1 MADDFQGSI
10 AQNNITFS
18 ISTSVSSV
26 VGANYYTPMIFI
38 GSGANA
44 TANIVTPPST
54 GSYITVNASNY
65 STLVQGT
72 LLTWLTSFYGTGN
85 SVTSI
90 IIVVYDSTTALSVG
104 LANAYNAQKAL
115 GYHKFI
121 FESGTDSAT
130 KVAFAGL
137 CAADPL
143 LSFFMS
149 GTTDTGAQS
158 DPMTTGLVYEM
169 NEATVPVDG
178 YVVQSAQS
186 GVDIALS
193 ALALAYANY
202 NQTGTPVG
210 NRIDYNR
217 TSTLKAS
224 GTTGGSDN
232 SNVSATA
239 MTNLKKNKTAFMET
253 VGNQTGAVAVVGDET
268 VLGKYWGAEWFK
280 NYFQYVCQVNCAQ
293 YLTDPTAPKYKNNAT
308 YQGILGMVKAAA
320 QPFVELGIL
329 SNFKVTTA
337 PFSSLPASAGNTIV
351 IPNAWSADFN
361 RGVSYVT
368 VQGTLYISA

>member
-18 ISTSVSSV
+18 IATSVSSV

-44 TANIVTPPST
+44 TANIVTPPAT
-54 GSYITVNASNY
+54 GAYITVNASNY
-65 STLVQGT
+65 GS
-72 LLTWLTSFYGTGN
+72 LLLGDLLAWMTSFYGTGN
-85 SVTSI
+85 SVTSV

-104 LANAYNAQKAL
+104 LKTAYDAHKAL

-121 FESGTDSAT
+121 FEAGTDSAT
-130 KVAFAGL
+130 KIAFGGY
-137 CAADPL
+137 CAADTL
-143 LSFFMS
+143 LSFHMS

-158 DPMTTGLVYEM
+158 DPMTTGLVHDLTT
-169 NEATVPVDG
+169 NATPIDCFVA
-178 YVVQSAQS
+178 QSAQTGIDAS
-186 GVDIALS
+186 LS

-217 TSTLKAS
+217 TSTLYAS
-224 GTTGGSDN
+224 GTTGGIDN
-232 SNVSATA
+232 TNVTATA
-239 MTNLKKNKTAFMET
+239 MTNLKKNKTSFFET
-253 VGNQTGAVAVVGDET
+253 VGNQTGAVALVGDET
-268 VLGKYWGAEWFK
+268 ILGKYWGAEWFK
-280 NYFQYVCQVNCAQ
+280 SYFQYVCQVNCAQ
-293 YLTDPTAPKYKNNAT
+293 YLTDSTAPKYKNNAT

-320 QPFVELGIL
+320 QPFIELGIL

-337 PFSSLPASAGNTIV
+337 TFESLPASAGNTIT
-351 IPNAWSADFN
+351 IPNAWSAQFN

-368 VQGTLYISA
+368 VQGTLYITA